1 MTALLIP
8 GVQRLIVWQRH
19 LVAQIT
25 GVILTG
31 LTFVVL
37 SIWALFMSAD
47 KM

>member
-1 MTALLIP
+1 
-8 GVQRLIVWQRH
+8 VWQRH